1 MMQPW
6 YEFMKTESEPILFL
20 YLLFLG
26 PDYGYNI
33 SKTFQ
38 AAISDEIWDDARG
51 RQTLKKPNL
60 VSATLKEMGEK
71 GLLTK
76 KIDVDRRSYY
86 DININ
91 VLCSP
96 VNLDIKDECFIEY
109 DGVTFDIIEKE
120 DLTMIINFLREMGL
134 NQMKFI
140 EFLNPI
146 KKFDYL
152 TILGVFNEIITRFI
166 LYLTIGVHFAGLE
179 MEGKFIYDG
188 LTTDEMRKNLT
199 EIYNLFNPEEREK
212 IIDLEMKII
221 ESNKINLEANKAK
234 YLEKILDIGF
244 KEDHLQHLLTSKDNS
259 GRINMHGIILATSQ
273 NFNALISKLV
283 YLERGIRT
291 TPTRTRYIRK
301 SIVGKYDI
309 EKTP

>member
-1 MMQPW
+1 MQPW
-6 YEFMKTESEPILFL
+6 YELMKTETEPIIFI

-38 AAISDEIWDDARG
+38 TAISDNIWDDTRG
-51 RQTLKKPNL
+51 RQTLKNPNL

-76 KIDVDRRSYY
+76 KIDVNRRSYY

-96 VNLDIKDECFIEY
+96 VNVDIKDEYFIEY
-109 DGVTFDIIEKE
+109 DGVTFDIIEKK
-120 DLTMIINFLREMGL
+120 DLSMIINFLREMGL

-152 TILGVFNEIITRFI
+152 TILGVFNEIITRFV
-166 LYLTIGVHFAGLE
+166 LYLTLVLHSAGLKIE
-179 MEGKFIYDG
+179 EKFIYDG
-188 LTTDEMRKNLT
+188 LTTDEIRENLT
-199 EIYNLFNPEEREK
+199 EFYNLFDPEEREK
-212 IIDLEMKII
+212 IIDLEMILI
-221 ESNKINLEANKAK
+221 EMNKINLEANKAK
-234 YLEKILDIGF
+234 YLEKILDVGF

-259 GRINMHGIILATSQ
+259 GRINTHDIIHATSQ
-273 NFNALISKLV
+273 KFNALILKLV
-283 YLERGIRT
+283 YLERGIHT
-291 TPTRTRYIRK
+291 TPNRTRYIGK
-301 SIVGKYDI
+301 SIMGKYDI
-309 EKTP
+309 KKTP

>member
-1 MMQPW
+1 
-6 YEFMKTESEPILFL
+6 MK
-20 YLLFLG
+20 
-26 PDYGYNI
+26 N
-33 SKTFQ
+33 
-38 AAISDEIWDDARG
+38 
-51 RQTLKKPNL
+51 PNL

-71 GLLTK
+71 GLLIK

-96 VNLDIKDECFIEY
+96 VNLDIKDEFFIEY
-109 DGVTFDIIEKE
+109 NGVTFDIIEKE
-120 DLTMIINFLREMGL
+120 DLSMIINFLREMRL
-134 NQMKFI
+134 NQMEFI
-140 EFLNPI
+140 EFLNLI

-179 MEGKFIYDG
+179 MEGKFIYEG

-212 IIDLEMKII
+212 IIDLEMKNI
-221 ESNKINLEANKAK
+221 EANKINLEANKAK
-234 YLEKILDIGF
+234 YLEKILDVGF

-259 GRINMHGIILATSQ
+259 SRINMHGIILATSQ

-283 YLERGIRT
+283 YLERGIHT

-301 SIVGKYDI
+301 SIVVKYDI